1 MNFLVFSS
9 LILVMKQT
17 SDPIDGARLHRS
29 VIPSYF
35 VYIVFGLTVDLIGI
49 PHMSTE
55 EDVYEGYQ
63 IPKGAVVIP
72 NAW

>member
-1 MNFLVFSS
+1 MNFLVFPP

-17 SDPIDGARLHRS
+17 SDPTDGAQLHRS
-29 VIPSYF
+29 VTPSYF